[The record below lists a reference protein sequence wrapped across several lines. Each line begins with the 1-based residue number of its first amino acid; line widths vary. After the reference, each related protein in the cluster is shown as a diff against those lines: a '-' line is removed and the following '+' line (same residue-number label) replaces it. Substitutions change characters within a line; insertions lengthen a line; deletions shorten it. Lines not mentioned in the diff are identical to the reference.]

1 METQVLPSS
10 DGTTS
15 ELDTTKSYDNFNIF
29 LACAQF
35 SVGSILMVFCLQ
47 NVLDR
52 TLPESFLDKHPTLKR
67 VLASGSL
74 YMEGNM
80 KKAANFKINRM
91 IMNAFNIH
99 DTAAQESDSLGSG
112 KESMYGKA
120 LLSYSKISDATEEVG
135 GHRWTWNGLRTGRL
149 FEEEGIWLSNRV
161 MQGKNLA
168 PILSSCSMHCTNELL
183 CLFFYITGNLGQ

>member
-1 METQVLPSS
+1 MFCEHVIFRL
-10 DGTTS
+10 
-15 ELDTTKSYDNFNIF
+15 TKLLVVDYNLF

-35 SVGSILMVFCLQ
+35 SVGSMLILLCLQ
-47 NVLDR
+47 NILDR
-52 TLPESFLDKHPTLKR
+52 TLSKSFLDKYPLLRR

-80 KKAANFKINRM
+80 KKAANFKVNRM

-99 DTAAQESDSLGSG
+99 DSAAQEGDDVGSG
-112 KESMYGKA
+112 KESKYGQA

-135 GHRWTWNGLRTGRL
+135 GHLWTWNGLRTGRL

-161 MQGKNLA
+161 MQGQYLV
-168 PILSSCSMHCTNELL
+168 
-183 CLFFYITGNLGQ
+183 FV